1 MHDAVK
7 SKEALTT
14 GRCTD
19 APQTQ
24 GLQCRKAG
32 QQQHSFE
39 ASTVAGCLW
48 HSRSFPHL
56 AILLCNSLTRR
67 TSVQQQQQ
75 QQYAQQEQ
83 QQIS

>member
-1 MHDAVK
+1 
-7 SKEALTT
+7 LTT

-24 GLQCRKAG
+24 GLQYRKAG

-56 AILLCNSLTRR
+56 AILLGNSLPRR
-67 TSVQQQQQ
+67 TSVQQQQ